1 MVVKMLRQINRN
13 PTQFAMIGAHQKVFK
28 PAREH
33 QLSGGKCMKRLI
45 VLVLLCLLMAN
56 HGLAQT
62 RNTEQGRTQ
71 ASISE
76 RVAGMQKFA
85 GYFPFYWD
93 AKAGK
98 LWLEIDK
105 WNSEFLYVESL
116 PAGIG
121 SNDIGLDRGQVG
133 QAHVVR
139 FERIGPRV
147 LLIASNEGY
156 RADSDNADERRA
168 VKDAFAESTLWGFEV
183 AAEEGNRALVDAT
196 NFYLRD
202 VHGIPGTLQ
211 RMQQGQFRLD
221 PSRSAFYL
229 ANTRNFPKNTEI
241 ETTLT
246 FTTEGEAGPLLR
258 SVTPASNALT
268 VREHVSFVELPGAG
282 FHTRAND
289 PRAGYFGI
297 QYMDFAM
304 PISEPVVK
312 RYLSH
317 HRLQKKDP
325 SAAMSDPVK
334 PIVYYVDRGAPEPV
348 RSALIEG
355 ASWWN
360 QAFEAA
366 GYRNAFRVEV
376 MPADADP
383 MDVRYNV
390 IQWVHRST
398 RGWSYGSS
406 VTDPRTGEIIQGRV
420 SLGSLRDRQDFLIAS
435 GLLAPYGKDKTV
447 VEKIMQQV
455 VLARLRQLA
464 AHEVGHTLGLQ
475 HNFAASTTNRASVMD
490 YPAPMVT
497 LGADGQP
504 DLANAYA
511 RGIGEWDKVAITY
524 GYSDFASGTNE
535 QAALD
540 KILSDAFAKGLRY
553 LTDQDA
559 RPAGAAS
566 SYTHLWDNGTNVIDG
581 LENLMKVRDVA
592 LNRFGENNI
601 REGAPMATLED
612 VLVPLYMHHRYQ
624 VEAVA
629 KLIGGVDYTF
639 SLRGKGDRNPQIV
652 SPLEQRRALNAVLET
667 LKPES
672 LALPESLLRLIP
684 PRPPGYGRTRE
695 DFRIRTSPAFDALAP
710 AEAYANHVCDFLFNP
725 ERSARIVEFHAR
737 NGVEYP
743 MLGDYFDKIITE
755 TFRASA
761 RPGYRGEIQ
770 RTVNAVVLNELM
782 TLAANERA
790 SNEVRAI
797 AEMKLDELKT
807 WTAEQSGMTRD
818 RNQRAFLLYVSN
830 QIKRFQDDPKKMNL
844 TKPNEPPDGQPIGTD
859 WWTMMDQDWCRSR

>member
-1 MVVKMLRQINRN
+1 
-13 PTQFAMIGAHQKVFK
+13 MI
-28 PAREH
+28 R
-33 QLSGGKCMKRLI
+33 LSILLS
-45 VLVLLCLLMAN
+45 LVLFCGAST
-56 HGLAQT
+56 LAQPRSDART
-62 RNTEQGRTQ
+62 PSITEK
-71 ASISE
+71 
-76 RVAGMQKFA
+76 VAGMQKFS

-93 AKAGK
+93 AKAGR

-105 WNSEFLYVESL
+105 WNSEFLYVDSL

-139 FERIGPRV
+139 FERTGPRI
-147 LLIASNEGY
+147 LLIAANEGY

-168 VKDAFAESTLWGFEV
+168 VKDAFAESTLWGFEIG
-183 AAEEGNRALVDAT
+183 AEEGNRALVDAT

-221 PSRSAFYL
+221 PTRSAFYL
-229 ANTRNFPKNTEI
+229 ANTKNFPRNTEV

-246 FTTEGEAGPLLR
+246 FTTEGEGGPLVR
-258 SVTPASNALT
+258 SVTPASNAIT
-268 VREHVSFVELPGAG
+268 VREHVSLVELPGPG
-282 FHTRAND
+282 FHRREND
-289 PRAGYFGI
+289 PRAGFFGI
-297 QYMDFAM
+297 QYMDFAT
-304 PISEPVVK
+304 PISDPIIK
-312 RYLSH
+312 HYIDH
-317 HRLQKKDP
+317 HRLEKKDP

-376 MPADADP
+376 MPPDADP

-406 VTDPRTGEIIQGRV
+406 VTDPRSGEIIQGRV

-447 VEKIMQQV
+447 VDKIMQQV

-490 YPAPMVT
+490 YPAPLVT
-497 LGADGQP
+497 MGADGQP
-504 DLANAYA
+504 DLSNAYA
-511 RGIGEWDKVAITY
+511 KGIGDWDKVAITY
-524 GYSDFASGTNE
+524 GYSDFAPGTNE
-535 QAALD
+535 EAALD
-540 KILSDAFAKGLRY
+540 KILKDAFGRGLRY

-559 RPAGAAS
+559 RPASASS

-581 LENLMKVRDVA
+581 LENLMKVRDIA

-629 KLIGGVDYTF
+629 KLIGGLDYTF
-639 SLRGKGDRNPQIV
+639 SLRGKGDSSPQIV
-652 SPLEQRRALNAVLET
+652 APQEQKRALYAVLET
-667 LKPES
+667 LKPER
-672 LALPESLLRLIP
+672 LTLPESLLRLIP
-684 PRPPGYGRTRE
+684 PRPPGYPRTRE
-695 DFRIRTSPAFDALAP
+695 DFRIRTAPAFDALAP
-710 AEAYANHVCDFLFNP
+710 AEVYANHVCDFLFNA
-725 ERSARIVEFHAR
+725 ERAARIVEFNAR

-755 TFRASA
+755 TFRATPRS
-761 RPGYRGEIQ
+761 GYGGEIQ
-770 RTVNAVVLNELM
+770 HTVNAVVLNELM

-797 AEMKLDELKT
+797 AEMKLDELRA
-807 WTAEQSGMTRD
+807 WAAEQSGMTRD
-818 RNQRAFLLYVSN
+818 RNQRAFLLYVAN

-859 WWTMMDQDWCRSR
+859 WWTMLDQDWCGWR

>member
-1 MVVKMLRQINRN
+1 M
-13 PTQFAMIGAHQKVFK
+13 H
-28 PAREH
+28 
-33 QLSGGKCMKRLI
+33 RLI
-45 VLVLLCLLMAN
+45 VL
-56 HGLAQT
+56 LAT
-62 RNTEQGRTQ
+62 ILFSAALQ
-71 ASISE
+71 AQPRSNADIKTPTISE
-76 RVAGMQKFA
+76 KTAGMQKFA

-98 LWLEIDK
+98 IWLEIDK

-121 SNDIGLDRGQVG
+121 NNDIGLDRGQVG
-133 QAHVVR
+133 QHYVVR
-139 FERIGPRV
+139 FERIGPKV
-147 LLIASNEGY
+147 LLIASNQAY
-156 RADSDNADERRA
+156 RAVSDSADERRA

-183 AAEEGNRALVDAT
+183 GAEDGNRVLVDAT

-211 RMQQGQFRLD
+211 RQQQGQFRID
-221 PSRSAFYL
+221 PTRSALYL
-229 ANTRNFPKNTEI
+229 ASTRNFPKNTEV
-241 ETTLT
+241 ESTLT
-246 FTTEGEAGPLLR
+246 FTTEGEAGTLVR
-258 SVTPASNALT
+258 SVTPNAQAIT
-268 VREHVSFVELPGAG
+268 VREHVSFVELPGPG
-282 FHTRAND
+282 FKTREND
-289 PRAGYFGI
+289 PRASFFGI
-297 QYMDFAM
+297 QFMDFAT
-304 PISEPVVK
+304 PISEPIVK
-312 RYLSH
+312 HFIER

-325 SAAMSDPVK
+325 SAAISDPVE

-376 MPADADP
+376 MPPDADP

-398 RGWSYGSS
+398 HGWSYGSTVS
-406 VTDPRTGEIIQGRV
+406 DPRTGEIIQGRV
-420 SLGSLRDRQDFLIAS
+420 SLGSLRDRQDFLIAQ

-447 VEKIMQQV
+447 VDKIMQQV

-490 YPAPMVT
+490 YPAPLVT
-497 LGADGQP
+497 VGADGLT
-504 DLANAYA
+504 DLSNAYA
-511 RGIGEWDKVAITY
+511 KGIGDWDKVSIAY
-524 GYSDFASGTNE
+524 GYQDFSAGTNE

-540 KILSDAFAKGLRY
+540 KILRDAFDRGLRY

-559 RPAGAAS
+559 RPPSASS
-566 SYTHLWDNGTNVIDG
+566 SYTHLWDNGANVIDG
-581 LENLMKVRDVA
+581 LANLMKVRNAA
-592 LNRFGENNI
+592 LARFGENNI

-629 KLIGGVDYTF
+629 KLIGGQDYTF

-652 SPLEQRRALNAVLET
+652 SSQEQKRALYAVLDT
-667 LKPES
+667 LKPEN
-672 LALPESLLRLIP
+672 LALPESLVKLIP
-684 PRPPGYGRTRE
+684 PRPPGYPRTRE

-725 ERSARIVEFHAR
+725 ERAARIVQFHALDER
-737 NGVEYP
+737 NNPPY
-743 MLGDYFDKIITE
+743 GDVLDKILTE
-755 TFRASA
+755 TFRAPL
-761 RPGYRGEIQ
+761 RGEYGGEIQ

-782 TLAANERA
+782 ALAANERA

-797 AEMKLDELKT
+797 AELKLDELKNWSLNQET
-807 WTAEQSGMTRD
+807 QMRD
-818 RNQRAFLLYVSN
+818 QNQRAFLIYTAN

-859 WWTMMDQDWCRSR
+859 WWTMLDQDWCGWR